1 MKTITIHIEDS
12 KYSFLINLLKRFS
25 FVQIEQ
31 EEDTEVFTEKQKRI
45 LDQRL
50 DELLKG
56 KTETVDWESLQDI
69 LK

>member
-25 FVQIEQ
+25 FVQIDQ
-31 EEDTEVFTEKQKRI
+31 EEDAEVFTEKQKRI

-50 DELLKG
+50 EDILKG
-56 KTETVDWESLQDI
+56 KAETVDWESLQDI

>member
-25 FVQIEQ
+25 FVQIDQ
-31 EEDTEVFTEKQKRI
+31 EEDAEVFTEKQKRV

-50 DELLKG
+50 EDILKG
-56 KTETVDWESLQDI
+56 KAETVDWELLQDI

>member
-25 FVQIEQ
+25 FVQIDQ
-31 EEDTEVFTEKQKRI
+31 EDDAEVFTEKQKRI
-45 LDQRL
+45 LNQRL
-50 DELLKG
+50 DELLEG
-56 KTETVDWESLQDI
+56 KTESVDWESLQDI

>member
-45 LDQRL
+45 LNQRL

>member
-31 EEDTEVFTEKQKRI
+31 EEDTEVFTGKQKRI